1 MKFLQAGEKAKISNF
16 MSRFCLKGKLPEQK
30 IYKAVSCPD
39 SEGLC
44 KISAKSESW
53 FPIQP
58 TQKMVTF
65 LGASEK
71 AKISN
76 FVGWFCLKDKLL
88 WQKGDTA
95 VLFPD
100 SERL

>member
-44 KISAKSESW
+44 KVSAKSESW

-58 TQKMVTF
+58 TKKT
-65 LGASEK
+65 E
-71 AKISN
+71 ISSSRREGKN
-76 FVGWFCLKDKLL
+76 FKFHEL
-88 WQKGDTA
+88 
-95 VLFPD
+95 VL
-100 SERL
+100 SIR